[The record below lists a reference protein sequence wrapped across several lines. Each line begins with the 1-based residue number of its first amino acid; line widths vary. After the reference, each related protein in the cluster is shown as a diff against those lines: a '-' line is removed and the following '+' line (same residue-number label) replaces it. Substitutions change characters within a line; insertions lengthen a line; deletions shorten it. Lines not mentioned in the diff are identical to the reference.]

1 MSRAVK
7 AGPWGRVLRDRRAVA
22 FLEFALALPL
32 FLGFVLAG
40 IECSYY
46 VIANNRVQRMAA
58 MTADLVAQ
66 SGVGAIGATEGQIYD
81 LFSAIDLTAKPF
93 DLRTHGRVVIT
104 SVQGTDTNNDKV
116 IERHILWQRF
126 DGNYVSASPILGCG
140 QTSDVANL
148 PPTRVVSLDEI
159 LFHVQITYEYQP
171 IISRAPLGWLNL
183 PTSFTRTAVYR
194 ARSNQFVSPTPDPK
208 FPPKRNCT
216 TANGL

>member
-1 MSRAVK
+1 MSRAVNI
-7 AGPWGRVLRDRRAVA
+7 GSWRRVLRDTRAVA

-46 VIANNRVQRMAA
+46 VMANNRVQRMAA

-116 IERHILWQRF
+116 IERRILWQRF
-126 DGNYVSASPILGCG
+126 DGNFVSAAPVLGCG
-140 QTSDVANL
+140 QTSSIANL
-148 PPTRVVSLDEI
+148 PATRVVALDEI
-159 LFHVQITYEYQP
+159 LFHVQVSYEYQP
-171 IISRAPLGWLNL
+171 IISRAPFGWLDL

-194 ARSNQFVSPTPDPK
+194 ARSNQFVSPTPDSK
-208 FPPKRNCT
+208 FPPKNNCT